1 MIITKRA
8 LPRRTVLCGLG
19 ATVALPLLDAMVPA
33 LSAMS
38 TTAAA
43 PVRRL
48 GFLYV
53 PNGVAMTG
61 SVNYWTP
68 EGEGTGFTFSPIL
81 KPLESFR
88 EQLVVVSG
96 LSHREADSKGDG
108 NGDHT
113 SGSATWLNGIRP
125 KHTEGAD
132 VRAGTTADQIAATAL
147 GQDTLLPSL
156 ELSLDPNFMVGNC
169 EGGYSCVY
177 MNTLAWSTPTTTL
190 PAEVNPRVVFERLFG
205 EGGTPAQRLAQARKT
220 HSLLDAVLDQMARLQ
235 QTLGPADRGKA
246 SDYFDSVREI
256 ERRIQ
261 HTEQQGG
268 AAVLPALERPI
279 GIPETY
285 AAHAELMFEL
295 QRLAF
300 QADITRVFTLMMG
313 REASPRT
320 FPEIGVS
327 EPHHGLSHHGNKSE
341 QIEKFTRVNTY
352 QVQQFASLLEKLRT
366 TPDGDGTLL
375 DNALLLYGGGLSNGN
390 EHSHINLPLLLAG
403 GAAGRLDGGRHLQ
416 YPIDTPMANL
426 LLSVLEKV
434 GVSEDQLGDS
444 TGRLELDP
452 QRLSGV

>member
-8 LPRRTVLCGLG
+8 LPRRTVLRGIG
-19 ATVALPLLDAMVPA
+19 ATLALPLLDAMVPA
-33 LSAMS
+33 LSAS
-38 TTAAA
+38 TRTAAA

-48 GFLYV
+48 GFFYV

-61 SVNYWTP
+61 TVNQWTP
-68 EGEGTGFTFSPIL
+68 EGVGTGFTFSPIL

-96 LSHREADSKGDG
+96 LSHKEADSKGDG

-113 SGSATWLNGIRP
+113 RGSATWLNGVRP

-156 ELSLDPNFMVGNC
+156 ELGLDPNFMVGNC

-177 MNTLAWSTPTTTL
+177 MNTLAWSTPTTPL
-190 PAEVNPRVVFERLFG
+190 PAEVNPRIVFERLFG
-205 EGGTPAQRLAQARKT
+205 EGGTPEQRLAKARKT
-220 HSLLDAVLDQMARLQ
+220 GSLLDAVLDQMARLQ

-268 AAVLPALERPI
+268 AAVLPALERPL

-300 QADITRVFTLMMG
+300 QADITRVFTFMMG
-313 REASPRT
+313 RETSPRT

-341 QIEKFTRVNTY
+341 QLEKFARVNTY
-352 QVQQFASLLEKLRT
+352 QVQQFSSFLEKLRT

-375 DNALLLYGGGLSNGN
+375 DNSLLLYGGGLSNGN

-403 GAAGRLDGGRHLQ
+403 GAAGRLEGGRHLES
-416 YPIDTPMANL
+416 PIDTPMANL
-426 LLSVLEKV
+426 LLSVLEKI

-444 TGRLELDP
+444 TGRLELDA

>member
-8 LPRRTVLCGLG
+8 LPRRTVLRGIG
-19 ATVALPLLDAMVPA
+19 ATLALPLLDAMVPA
-33 LSAMS
+33 LSAS
-38 TTAAA
+38 TRTAAA

-61 SVNYWTP
+61 TVNQWTP
-68 EGEGTGFTFSPIL
+68 EGVGTGFTFSPIL

-96 LSHREADSKGDG
+96 LSHKEADSKGDG

-113 SGSATWLNGIRP
+113 RGSATWLNGVRP

-156 ELSLDPNFMVGNC
+156 ELGLDPNFMVGNC

-177 MNTLAWSTPTTTL
+177 MNTLAWRTPTTPL
-190 PAEVNPRVVFERLFG
+190 PAEVNPRIVFERLFG
-205 EGGTPAQRLAQARKT
+205 EGGTPEQRLAQARKT
-220 HSLLDAVLDQMARLQ
+220 GSLLDAVLDQMARLQ
-235 QTLGPADRGKA
+235 QTLGPADRDKA

-268 AAVLPALERPI
+268 AAVLPALERPL
-279 GIPETY
+279 GIPDTY

-300 QADITRVFTLMMG
+300 QADITRVFTFMLG
-313 REASPRT
+313 RETSPRT

-341 QIEKFTRVNTY
+341 QLEKFARVNTY
-352 QVQQFASLLEKLRT
+352 QVQQFSSFLEKLRT

-375 DNALLLYGGGLSNGN
+375 DNSLLLYGGGLSNGN
-390 EHSHINLPLLLAG
+390 EHSHINLPLVLAG
-403 GAAGRLDGGRHLQ
+403 GAAGRLEGGRHLE

-426 LLSVLEKV
+426 LLSVLENV

-444 TGRLELDP
+444 TGRLELDA
-452 QRLSGV
+452 QRLTGV

>member
-8 LPRRTVLCGLG
+8 LPRRTVLRGIG
-19 ATVALPLLDAMVPA
+19 ATLALPLLDAMVPA
-33 LSAMS
+33 LSAS
-38 TTAAA
+38 TRTAAA

-48 GFLYV
+48 GFFYV

-61 SVNYWTP
+61 TVNQWTP
-68 EGEGTGFTFSPIL
+68 EGVGTGFTLSPIL

-96 LSHREADSKGDG
+96 LSHKEADSKGDG

-113 SGSATWLNGIRP
+113 RGSATWLNGVRP

-156 ELSLDPNFMVGNC
+156 ELGLDPNFMVGNC

-177 MNTLAWSTPTTTL
+177 MNTLAWRTPTTPL
-190 PAEVNPRVVFERLFG
+190 PAEVNPRIVFERLFG
-205 EGGTPAQRLAQARKT
+205 EGGTPEQRLAQARKT
-220 HSLLDAVLDQMARLQ
+220 GSLLDAVLDQMARLQ
-235 QTLGPADRGKA
+235 QTLGPADRDKA

-268 AAVLPALERPI
+268 AAVLPALERPL
-279 GIPETY
+279 GIPDTY

-300 QADITRVFTLMMG
+300 QADITRVFTFMMG
-313 REASPRT
+313 RETSPRT

-341 QIEKFTRVNTY
+341 QLEKFARVNTY
-352 QVQQFASLLEKLRT
+352 QVQQFSSFLEKLRT
-366 TPDGDGTLL
+366 TPDGEGTLL
-375 DNALLLYGGGLSNGN
+375 DNSLLLYGGGLSNGN
-390 EHSHINLPLLLAG
+390 EHSHINLPLVLAG
-403 GAAGRLDGGRHLQ
+403 GAAGRLEGGRHLE

-426 LLSVLEKV
+426 LLSVLENV

-444 TGRLELDP
+444 TGRLELDS

>member
-8 LPRRTVLCGLG
+8 LPRRTVLRGIG
-19 ATVALPLLDAMVPA
+19 ATLALPLLDAMVPA
-33 LSAMS
+33 LSAS
-38 TTAAA
+38 TRTAAA

-48 GFLYV
+48 GFFYV

-61 SVNYWTP
+61 TVNQWTP
-68 EGEGTGFTFSPIL
+68 EGVGTGFTFSPIL

-96 LSHREADSKGDG
+96 LSHKEADSKGDG

-113 SGSATWLNGIRP
+113 RGSATWLNGVRP

-156 ELSLDPNFMVGNC
+156 ELGLDPNFMVGNC

-177 MNTLAWSTPTTTL
+177 MNTLAWRTPTTPL
-190 PAEVNPRVVFERLFG
+190 PAEVNPRIVFERLFG
-205 EGGTPAQRLAQARKT
+205 EGGTPEQRLAQARKT
-220 HSLLDAVLDQMARLQ
+220 GSLLDAVLDQMARLQ
-235 QTLGPADRGKA
+235 QTLGPADRDKA

-268 AAVLPALERPI
+268 AAVLPALERPL
-279 GIPETY
+279 GIPDTY

-300 QADITRVFTLMMG
+300 QADITRVFTFMMG
-313 REASPRT
+313 RETSPRT

-341 QIEKFTRVNTY
+341 QLEKFARVNTY
-352 QVQQFASLLEKLRT
+352 QVQQFSSFLEKLRT
-366 TPDGDGTLL
+366 TPDGEGTLL
-375 DNALLLYGGGLSNGN
+375 DNSLLLYGGGLSNGN
-390 EHSHINLPLLLAG
+390 EHSHINLPLVLAG
-403 GAAGRLDGGRHLQ
+403 GAAGRLEGGRHLE

-426 LLSVLEKV
+426 LLSVLENV

-444 TGRLELDP
+444 TGRLELDS

>member
-8 LPRRTVLCGLG
+8 LPRRTVLRGIG
-19 ATVALPLLDAMVPA
+19 ATLALPLLDAMVPA
-33 LSAMS
+33 LSAS
-38 TTAAA
+38 TTTAAA

-48 GFLYV
+48 GFFYV

-61 SVNYWTP
+61 SVNQWTP
-68 EGEGTGFTFSPIL
+68 DGVGTGFTFSPIL

-88 EQLVVVSG
+88 KQLVVVSG

-113 SGSATWLNGIRP
+113 RGSATWLNGVRP

-132 VRAGTTADQIAATAL
+132 VRAGTTADQIAAAAL

-156 ELSLDPNFMVGNC
+156 ELGLDPNFMVGNC

-177 MNTLAWSTPTTTL
+177 MNTLAWRTPTTPL
-190 PAEVNPRVVFERLFG
+190 PAEVNPRIVFERLFG
-205 EGGTPAQRLAQARKT
+205 EGGTPEERLAQARKT
-220 HSLLDAVLDQMARLQ
+220 GSLLDAVLDQMARLQ
-235 QTLGPADRGKA
+235 QTLGPADRDKA

-268 AAVLPALERPI
+268 AAVLPALERPL

-285 AAHAELMFEL
+285 PAHAELMFEL

-300 QADITRVFTLMMG
+300 QADITRVFTFMMG
-313 REASPRT
+313 RETSPRT

-341 QIEKFTRVNTY
+341 QLEKFARVNTY
-352 QVQQFASLLEKLRT
+352 QVQQFSSFLEKLHT

-375 DNALLLYGGGLSNGN
+375 DNSLLLYGGGLSNGN

-403 GAAGRLDGGRHLQ
+403 GAAGRLEGGRHLE

-426 LLSVLEKV
+426 LLSALEKV

-444 TGRLELDP
+444 TGRLELDA

>member
-8 LPRRTVLCGLG
+8 LPRRTVLRGIG
-19 ATVALPLLDAMVPA
+19 ATLALPLLDAMVPA
-33 LSAMS
+33 LSAS
-38 TTAAA
+38 TRTAAA

-48 GFLYV
+48 GFFYV

-61 SVNYWTP
+61 TVNQWTP
-68 EGEGTGFTFSPIL
+68 EGVGTGFTFSPIL

-96 LSHREADSKGDG
+96 LSHKEADSKGDG

-113 SGSATWLNGIRP
+113 RGSATWLNGVRP

-156 ELSLDPNFMVGNC
+156 ELGLDPNFMVGNC

-177 MNTLAWSTPTTTL
+177 MNTLAWSTPTTPL
-190 PAEVNPRVVFERLFG
+190 PAEVNPRIVFERLFG
-205 EGGTPAQRLAQARKT
+205 EGGTPEQRLAQARKT
-220 HSLLDAVLDQMARLQ
+220 GSLLDAVLDQMARLQ

-268 AAVLPALERPI
+268 AAVLPALERPL

-300 QADITRVFTLMMG
+300 QADITRVFTFMMG
-313 REASPRT
+313 RETSPRT

-341 QIEKFTRVNTY
+341 QLEKFARVNTY
-352 QVQQFASLLEKLRT
+352 QAQQFSSFLEKLRT

-375 DNALLLYGGGLSNGN
+375 DNSLLLYGGGLSNGN

-403 GAAGRLDGGRHLQ
+403 GAAGRLEGGRHLES
-416 YPIDTPMANL
+416 PIDTPMANL
-426 LLSVLEKV
+426 LLSVLEKI

-444 TGRLELDP
+444 TGRLELDA

>member
-8 LPRRTVLCGLG
+8 LPRRTVLRGIG
-19 ATVALPLLDAMVPA
+19 ATLALPLLDSMVPA
-33 LSAMS
+33 LSAS
-38 TTAAA
+38 TTTAAA

-48 GFLYV
+48 GFFYV

-61 SVNYWTP
+61 TVNQWTP
-68 EGEGTGFTFSPIL
+68 EGVGTGFTFSPIL

-96 LSHREADSKGDG
+96 LSHKEADSKGDG

-113 SGSATWLNGIRP
+113 RGSATWLNGVRP

-156 ELSLDPNFMVGNC
+156 ELGMDPNFMVGNC

-177 MNTLAWSTPTTTL
+177 MNTLAWRTPTTPL
-190 PAEVNPRVVFERLFG
+190 PAEVNPRIVFERLFG
-205 EGGTPAQRLAQARKT
+205 EGGTPEQRLAQARKT
-220 HSLLDAVLDQMARLQ
+220 GSLLDAVLDQMARLQ

-268 AAVLPALERPI
+268 AAVLPALERPL
-279 GIPETY
+279 GIPDTY

-300 QADITRVFTLMMG
+300 QADITRVFTFMMG
-313 REASPRT
+313 RETSPRT

-341 QIEKFTRVNTY
+341 QLEKFARVNTY
-352 QVQQFASLLEKLRT
+352 QVQQFSSFLEKLRT

-375 DNALLLYGGGLSNGN
+375 DNSLLLYGGGLSNGN
-390 EHSHINLPLLLAG
+390 EHSHINLPLVLAG
-403 GAAGRLDGGRHLQ
+403 GAAGRLDGGRHLE

-444 TGRLELDP
+444 TGRLELDA

>member
-8 LPRRTVLCGLG
+8 LPRRTVLRGIG
-19 ATVALPLLDAMVPA
+19 ATLALPLLDAMVPA
-33 LSAMS
+33 LSAS
-38 TTAAA
+38 TRTAAA

-48 GFLYV
+48 GFFYV

-61 SVNYWTP
+61 TVNQWTP
-68 EGEGTGFTFSPIL
+68 EGVGAGFTFSPIL

-96 LSHREADSKGDG
+96 LSHKEADSKGDG

-113 SGSATWLNGIRP
+113 RGSATWLNGVRP

-156 ELSLDPNFMVGNC
+156 ELGLDPNFMVGNC

-177 MNTLAWSTPTTTL
+177 MNTLAWSTPTTPL
-190 PAEVNPRVVFERLFG
+190 PAEVNPRIVFERLFG
-205 EGGTPAQRLAQARKT
+205 EGGTPEQRLAQARKT
-220 HSLLDAVLDQMARLQ
+220 GSLLDAVLDQMARLQ

-268 AAVLPALERPI
+268 AAVLPALERPL

-300 QADITRVFTLMMG
+300 QADITRVFTFMMG
-313 REASPRT
+313 RETSPRT

-341 QIEKFTRVNTY
+341 QLEKFARVNTY
-352 QVQQFASLLEKLRT
+352 QVQQFSSFLEKLRT
-366 TPDGDGTLL
+366 TPDGDGTLM
-375 DNALLLYGGGLSNGN
+375 DNSLLLYGGGLSNGN
-390 EHSHINLPLLLAG
+390 EHSHINLPLVLAG
-403 GAAGRLDGGRHLQ
+403 GAAGRLEGGRHLE

-444 TGRLELDP
+444 TGRLELDS

>member
-8 LPRRTVLCGLG
+8 LPRRTVLRGIG
-19 ATVALPLLDAMVPA
+19 ATLALPLLDAMVPA
-33 LSAMS
+33 LSAS
-38 TTAAA
+38 TRTAAA

-48 GFLYV
+48 GFFYV

-61 SVNYWTP
+61 TVNQWTP
-68 EGEGTGFTFSPIL
+68 EGVGTGFTFSPIL

-96 LSHREADSKGDG
+96 LSHKEADSKGDG

-113 SGSATWLNGIRP
+113 RGSATWLNGVRP

-156 ELSLDPNFMVGNC
+156 ELGLDPNFMVGNC

-177 MNTLAWSTPTTTL
+177 MNTLAWRTPTTPL
-190 PAEVNPRVVFERLFG
+190 PAEVNPRIVFERLFG
-205 EGGTPAQRLAQARKT
+205 EGGTPEQRLAQARKT
-220 HSLLDAVLDQMARLQ
+220 GSLLDAVLDQMARLQ
-235 QTLGPADRGKA
+235 QTLGPADRDKA

-268 AAVLPALERPI
+268 AAVLPALERPL
-279 GIPETY
+279 GIPDTY

-300 QADITRVFTLMMG
+300 QADITRVFTFMMG
-313 REASPRT
+313 RETSPRT

-341 QIEKFTRVNTY
+341 QLEKFARVNTY
-352 QVQQFASLLEKLRT
+352 QVQQFSSFLEKLRT
-366 TPDGDGTLL
+366 TPDSEGTLL
-375 DNALLLYGGGLSNGN
+375 DNSLLLYGGGLSNGN
-390 EHSHINLPLLLAG
+390 EHSHINLPLVLAG
-403 GAAGRLDGGRHLQ
+403 GAAGRLEGGRHLE

-426 LLSVLEKV
+426 LLSVLENV

-444 TGRLELDP
+444 TGRLELDS

>member
-8 LPRRTVLCGLG
+8 LPRRTVLRGIG
-19 ATVALPLLDAMVPA
+19 ATLALPLLDAMVPA
-33 LSAMS
+33 LSAS
-38 TTAAA
+38 TRTAAA

-61 SVNYWTP
+61 TVNQWTP
-68 EGEGTGFTFSPIL
+68 EGVGTGFTFSPIL

-96 LSHREADSKGDG
+96 LSHKEADSKGDG

-113 SGSATWLNGIRP
+113 RGSATWLNGVRP

-156 ELSLDPNFMVGNC
+156 ELGLDPNFMVGNC

-177 MNTLAWSTPTTTL
+177 MNTLAWRTPTTPL
-190 PAEVNPRVVFERLFG
+190 PAEVNPRIVFERLFG
-205 EGGTPAQRLAQARKT
+205 EGGTPEQRLAQARKT
-220 HSLLDAVLDQMARLQ
+220 GSLLDAVLDQMTRLQ
-235 QTLGPADRGKA
+235 QTLGPADRDKA

-268 AAVLPALERPI
+268 AAVLPALERPL

-300 QADITRVFTLMMG
+300 QADITRVFTFMLG
-313 REASPRT
+313 RETSPRT

-341 QIEKFTRVNTY
+341 QLEKFARVNTY
-352 QVQQFASLLEKLRT
+352 QVQQFSSFLEKLRT
-366 TPDGDGTLL
+366 TPDGEGTLL
-375 DNALLLYGGGLSNGN
+375 DNSLLLYGGGLSNGN
-390 EHSHINLPLLLAG
+390 EHSHINLPLVLAG
-403 GAAGRLDGGRHLQ
+403 GAAGRLEGGRHLE

-426 LLSVLEKV
+426 LLSVLENV

-444 TGRLELDP
+444 TGRLELDA

>member
-8 LPRRTVLCGLG
+8 LPRRTVLRGIG
-19 ATVALPLLDAMVPA
+19 ATLALPLLDAMVPA
-33 LSAMS
+33 LSAS
-38 TTAAA
+38 TTTAAD

-61 SVNYWTP
+61 TVNQWTP
-68 EGEGTGFTFSPIL
+68 EGVGTGFTFSPIL

-96 LSHREADSKGDG
+96 LSHKEADSKGDG

-113 SGSATWLNGIRP
+113 RGSATWLNGVRP

-156 ELSLDPNFMVGNC
+156 ELGLDPNFMVGNC

-177 MNTLAWSTPTTTL
+177 MNTLAWRTPTTPL
-190 PAEVNPRVVFERLFG
+190 PAEVNPRIVFERLFG
-205 EGGTPAQRLAQARKT
+205 EGGTPEQRLAQARKT
-220 HSLLDAVLDQMARLQ
+220 GSLLDAVLDQMARLQ

-268 AAVLPALERPI
+268 AAVLPALERPL
-279 GIPETY
+279 GIPETF

-300 QADITRVFTLMMG
+300 QADITRVFTFMMG
-313 REASPRT
+313 RETSPRT

-341 QIEKFTRVNTY
+341 QLEKFARVNTY
-352 QVQQFASLLEKLRT
+352 QVQQFSLFLEKLRT

-375 DNALLLYGGGLSNGN
+375 DNSLLLYGGGLSNGN
-390 EHSHINLPLLLAG
+390 EHSHINLPLVLAG
-403 GAAGRLDGGRHLQ
+403 GAAGRLDGGRHLE

-444 TGRLELDP
+444 TGRLELGS

>member
-8 LPRRTVLCGLG
+8 LPRRTVLRGLG
-19 ATVALPLLDAMVPA
+19 ATLALPVLDAMVPA
-33 LSAMS
+33 LSATT

-48 GFLYV
+48 GFFYV

-61 SVNYWTP
+61 TVNQWTP
-68 EGEGTGFTFSPIL
+68 EGVGTGFTFSPIL

-88 EQLVVVSG
+88 EQVVVVSG
-96 LSHREADSKGDG
+96 LSHKEADSKGDG

-113 SGSATWLNGIRP
+113 RGSATWLNGVRP

-147 GQDTLLPSL
+147 GHDTLLPSL
-156 ELSLDPNFMVGNC
+156 ELGLDPNFMVGNC

-177 MNTLAWSTPTTTL
+177 MNTLAWRTPTTPL
-190 PAEVNPRVVFERLFG
+190 PAEVNPRIVFERLFG
-205 EGGTPAQRLAQARKT
+205 EGGTPEQRLAQARKT
-220 HSLLDAVLDQMARLQ
+220 GSLLDAVLDQMARLQ
-235 QTLGPADRGKA
+235 HTLGPADRETA

-261 HTEQQGG
+261 HTEQRGG
-268 AAVLPALERPI
+268 AAVLPALERPL

-285 AAHAELMFEL
+285 AAHADLMFEL

-300 QADITRVFTLMMG
+300 QADITRVFTFMVG
-313 REASPRT
+313 RETSPRT

-341 QIEKFTRVNTY
+341 QLEKFARVNTY
-352 QVQQFASLLEKLRT
+352 QVQQFSSFLEKLRT

-403 GAAGRLDGGRHLQ
+403 GAAGRLDGGRHLE

-444 TGRLELDP
+444 TGRLELDA

>member
-8 LPRRTVLCGLG
+8 LPRRTVLRGIG
-19 ATVALPLLDAMVPA
+19 ATLALPLLDAMVPA
-33 LSAMS
+33 LSAS
-38 TTAAA
+38 TRTAAA

-48 GFLYV
+48 GFFYV

-61 SVNYWTP
+61 TVNQWTP
-68 EGEGTGFTFSPIL
+68 EGVGTGFTFSPIL

-96 LSHREADSKGDG
+96 LSHKEADSKGDG

-113 SGSATWLNGIRP
+113 RGSATWLNGVRP

-156 ELSLDPNFMVGNC
+156 ELGLDPNFMVGNC

-177 MNTLAWSTPTTTL
+177 MNTLAWSTPTTPL
-190 PAEVNPRVVFERLFG
+190 PAEVNPRIVFERLFG
-205 EGGTPAQRLAQARKT
+205 EGGTPEQRLAQARKT
-220 HSLLDAVLDQMARLQ
+220 GSLLDAVLDQMARLQ

-268 AAVLPALERPI
+268 AAVLPALERPL

-300 QADITRVFTLMMG
+300 QADITRVFTFMMG
-313 REASPRT
+313 RETSPRT

-341 QIEKFTRVNTY
+341 QLEKFARVNTY
-352 QVQQFASLLEKLRT
+352 QVQQFSSFLEKLRT

-375 DNALLLYGGGLSNGN
+375 DNSLLLYGGGLSNGN

-403 GAAGRLDGGRHLQ
+403 GAAGRLEGGRHLE

-426 LLSVLEKV
+426 LLSVLEKI

-444 TGRLELDP
+444 TGRLELDA